1 MSVAHDIRMIP
12 ANVTLRLAT
21 LADSLEIAEM
31 SRDYIEAGL
40 GWSWTRTRVA
50 RNIASPNTVT
60 LVASDQER
68 IIAFSIMYC
77 GDEHAHL
84 NLLAVRPEYRR
95 AGIGAHLVRWLEATA
110 LTAGIATIRLELRA
124 GNEAARS
131 FYRKL
136 GFAEI
141 ARVPHY
147 YGGVETAVRMS
158 QDVRRAP
165 GGAPVDWKRFLR

>member
-21 LADSLEIAEM
+21 LADSLDIAEM
-31 SRDYIEAGL
+31 SRDYIESGL

-60 LVASDQER
+60 LVANDHER
-68 IIAFSIMYC
+68 MIAFAIMYC

-95 AGIGAHLVRWLEATA
+95 AGIGAHLVEWLEGTA
-110 LTAGIATIRLELRA
+110 LAAGIATIRLELRA

-158 QDVRRAP
+158 RDVRRAP